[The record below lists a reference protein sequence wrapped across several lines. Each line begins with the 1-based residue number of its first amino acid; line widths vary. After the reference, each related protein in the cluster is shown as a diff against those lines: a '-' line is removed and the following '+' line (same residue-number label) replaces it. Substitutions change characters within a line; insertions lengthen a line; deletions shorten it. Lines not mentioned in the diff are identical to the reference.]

1 MRLPLFISVLMLA
14 AGLFA
19 SAQSFMPVPH
29 QVQYHEGK
37 GLKISKGVVL
47 LDVMG
52 TALDDVDFLTLKRK
66 GIPMTVDYGSVV
78 ALENGVKQISGAYKI
93 AVSEEGITV
102 IGYDERGSFY
112 GLRTLKQIVQMD
124 DSGVIPFCTVSDWPD
139 EELRG
144 FTDGM
149 SIGNR
154 THESM
159 MALVNL
165 AGSMNMSEFVYAPKD
180 DPYVSSPHWYLS
192 YSQVRADM
200 VEELMDAC
208 RSHHMEFTWC
218 IRPDSEYSWTE
229 EDYSFLLGKLEMMHY
244 IGVRSFGVLLDD
256 IPYEEEIEEK
266 KAELIARLNKDFVSP
281 KKGLKP
287 LLTSLDGYYAPL
299 EGGHSM
305 KLGIYGVA
313 SRGWNAQ
320 AYDPMKSLRGAVNEL
335 APAVADQYL
344 TYALHSSVADE
355 AFGLEESAHIEF
367 IGLDGYSRESYDALL
382 EEFKSIEGVPS
393 IMEQTPDNMVY
404 EDLKPWLEEF
414 GKLGKR
420 CRMLLE
426 SMDLFNKGD
435 IPGFWVRYAN
445 NLMSDRDM
453 EAFMDHPSGTVRLQ
467 PYYEKMVADLVEAFY
482 HTHKD
487 KVDYEHI
494 PGEGIDTYLAPE
506 EAAYCHL
513 ILDNPQEKEV
523 IVRLSDSAGHYTAEF
538 CFESSYLEFELKGDA
553 VKVEVMGDADVLETV
568 FVK

>member
-1 MRLPLFISVLMLA
+1 MRLPLFISVLLLA
-14 AGLFA
+14 AGLSV
-19 SAQSFMPVPH
+19 SAQSFVPVPH

-37 GLKISKGVVL
+37 GLKVSKGVIL

-52 TALDDVDFLTLKRK
+52 TAWDDIDFLTMKRK
-66 GIPMTVDYGSVV
+66 GVPMTVDYGSKV
-78 ALENGVKQISGAYKI
+78 ALENGVKQVSGAYKVD
-93 AVSEEGITV
+93 VSEEGISV

-139 EELRG
+139 DPFRG

-149 SIGNR
+149 SIGGR

-159 MALVNL
+159 MSLVNL

-218 IRPDSEYSWTE
+218 IRPDAEYSWTE
-229 EDYSFLLGKLEMMHY
+229 EDYAFLLGKLEMMHY

-256 IPYEEEIEEK
+256 IPYEEGIEEK

-281 KKGLKP
+281 KKGVKP

-299 EGGHSM
+299 EGGQAM

-313 SRGWNAQ
+313 SRGWNSEV
-320 AYDPMKSLRGAVNEL
+320 YDPMKSLRHAVNEV
-335 APAVADQYL
+335 APAVAEHYL
-344 TYALHSSVADE
+344 TYALHSSVAVE
-355 AFGLEESAHIEF
+355 AFGLEESAHLEL
-367 IGLDGYSRESYDALL
+367 IGLDGYSRESYDGLL
-382 EEFKSIEGVPS
+382 EEFKAIENVPLQ
-393 IMEQTPDNMVY
+393 MEQTPDNIVY

-453 EAFMDHPSGTVRLQ
+453 QAFLAHPSGTVRLQ

-487 KVDYEHI
+487 KVEYEHI
-494 PGEGIDTYLAPE
+494 PGEGIDTYLAPD

-513 ILDNPQEKEV
+513 ILDNPQEKEI
-523 IVRLSDSAGHYTAEF
+523 IVRLSDSSGHYTAEF

-553 VKVEVMGDADVLETV
+553 VKVEVMGDADILETV